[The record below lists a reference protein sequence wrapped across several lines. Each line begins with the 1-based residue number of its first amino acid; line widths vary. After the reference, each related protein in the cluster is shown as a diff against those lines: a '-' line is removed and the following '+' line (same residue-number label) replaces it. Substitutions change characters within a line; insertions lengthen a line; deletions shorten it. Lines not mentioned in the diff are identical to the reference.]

1 MMDMQ
6 VIGAIVVVVLALLIL
21 GLKKKQDKDNG
32 KKWLLVL
39 VIADVIPVMVNLGLE
54 VIKRIHLN
62 RFWRTIFSEWVKSLT
77 IFPVGITILHIMYV
91 ICNMGSFGTFHIIY
105 ISLG

>member
-32 KKWLLVL
+32 KK
-39 VIADVIPVMVNLGLE
+39 
-54 VIKRIHLN
+54 
-62 RFWRTIFSEWVKSLT
+62 
-77 IFPVGITILHIMYV
+77 
-91 ICNMGSFGTFHIIY
+91 
-105 ISLG
+105 